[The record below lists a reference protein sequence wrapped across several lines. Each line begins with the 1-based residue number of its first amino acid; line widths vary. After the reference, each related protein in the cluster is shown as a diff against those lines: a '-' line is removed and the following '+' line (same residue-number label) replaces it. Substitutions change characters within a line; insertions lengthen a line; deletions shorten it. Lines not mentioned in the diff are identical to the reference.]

1 MPELIL
7 FTKYECVYKWVN
19 VFKNGPSKICGRQPL
34 RDLKWYGLLRHHDND
49 DDDQA
54 FENIFL
60 ENLKPFQYKVHVAT
74 TINGRN

>member
-19 VFKNGPSKICGRQPL
+19 VFNGPSKICGRQPL
-34 RDLKWYGLLRHHDND
+34 RDLKWYGLFRHHDN

-54 FENIFL
+54 FENIFF
-60 ENLKPFQYKVHVAT
+60 ENLKPFQYKMHVAI